1 MVGFRT
7 DFRGLLASMMDSCMY
22 MRKRKRESSITLRI
36 IPKQLKQLNCIEG
49 WVEEGKSNAAHGS
62 ES

>member
-1 MVGFRT
+1 MVGLRT

-49 WVEEGKSNAAHGS
+49 WVEEGKV
-62 ES
+62 